1 MSTNDALTQARALI
15 DELLQA
21 AQKGTIT
28 GRQLPGQV
36 QAIADALAQVETAAP
51 ATANTASAMPADVET
66 MIREQAEFMSIA
78 IHDLRLPMT
87 SIRGY
92 ADMLNMPA
100 MGELTDMQKQFVQ
113 TIVTNT
119 KRMESLLLDV
129 SDINKLRA
137 SLLRA
142 NMKMDM
148 YKNIGSRVEK
158 AMTPLAQEL
167 NRTLTFDYPQGL
179 PILNTDGDLLARAL
193 NKLVENALRYTQDGG
208 QVTVTA
214 HGENNTL
221 YIQIQDNG
229 IGMTP
234 EEVAQLG
241 TPYFRSEDEYVR
253 SYKGSGLGIPI
264 AYGIVQ
270 MLGGTVQVESQHGQ
284 GTMFTIALPGVS

>member
-1 MSTNDALTQARALI
+1 MNDALTQARTLI

-28 GRQLPGQV
+28 GRSLPGQV
-36 QAIADALAQVETAAP
+36 QAIADVLAQADSAAP
-51 ATANTASAMPADVET
+51 AAQNSAPAFSGDAEAL
-66 MIREQAEFMSIA
+66 IREQAEFMSIA

-113 TIVTNT
+113 IILTNT
-119 KRMESLLLDV
+119 RRMESLLMDV

-137 SLLRA
+137 SMLRA
-142 NMKMDM
+142 NPKMDM

-158 AMTPLAQEL
+158 AMMPTAQEM

-179 PILNTDGDLLARAL
+179 PLLNTDGDLLARAM
-193 NKLVENALRYTQDGG
+193 NKLVENALRYTKDGG
-208 QVTVTA
+208 HVTVTA
-214 HGENNTL
+214 HGEGNSL
-221 YIQIQDNG
+221 HIQIQDDG
-229 IGMTP
+229 IGMTA
-234 EEVAQLG
+234 EELAQLG

-253 SYKGSGLGIPI
+253 NYKGSGLGIPI
-264 AYGIVQ
+264 AYGIVH
-270 MLGGTVQVESQHGQ
+270 MLGGSVNIESQHGQ
-284 GTMFTIALPGVS
+284 GTTVTITLPGVS